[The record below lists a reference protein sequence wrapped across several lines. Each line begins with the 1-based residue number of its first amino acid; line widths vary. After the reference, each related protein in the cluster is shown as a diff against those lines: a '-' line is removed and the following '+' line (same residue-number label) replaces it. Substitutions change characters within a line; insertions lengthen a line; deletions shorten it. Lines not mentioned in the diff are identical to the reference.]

1 MPLSKTYTADPHGT
15 ARLDYS
21 TAQSTPCAGCDAG
34 CCIYLPLKDLAIT
47 DYKSLDY
54 AFYVLN
60 FANIELA
67 LFAGGLWRAH
77 LVRACSK
84 LDVETRKCTVH
95 ETPEQPQVCKRYD
108 PYFCTYKKTFHSPD
122 SESSIRFDT
131 ARLKVF
137 ASLCVFDGH
146 RQIVEQPS
154 METLL
159 ATLPPLDLTRINQEP
174 PAPDSPQKNNKQTRK
189 QFSDFQDPCAACPA
203 WCCSSLVFPTAA
215 PSSVGSLDYY
225 KFFLN
230 FPGTALTLS
239 NNEASL
245 MIRADCQHLVRNE
258 QGHGKCGVF
267 GKAERPQVCRLYDEQ
282 TCGYKERFSAKE
294 SDRSITLSRSDF
306 HKVQHLFEFDENGY
320 LVHRPTLAEMN
331 ETRRTP

>member
-1 MPLSKTYTADPHGT
+1 MPLSKIHTADPHGT
-15 ARLDYS
+15 ARLDYAS
-21 TAQSTPCAGCDAG
+21 AQSAPCKGCEAT
-34 CCIYLPLKDLAIT
+34 CCTYLPLKDMTIT

-60 FANIELA
+60 FANIELT

-84 LDVETRKCTVH
+84 LDVTTRKCTVH

-108 PYFCTYKKTFHSPD
+108 PYFCTYKKAFLSPD
-122 SESSIRFDT
+122 SEGSIRFDT
-131 ARLKVF
+131 QRLKAF

-159 ATLPPLDLTRINQEP
+159 ATLPPMDLTRVNQAP
-174 PAPDSPQKNNKQTRK
+174 PAEEKQIKGDTKRRK
-189 QFSDFQDPCAACPA
+189 HFSDFQNACAQCPA
-203 WCCSSLVFPTAA
+203 WCCSALVFPTSA
-215 PSSVGSLDYY
+215 PSSVGSIDYY

-239 NNEASL
+239 NNDASL
-245 MIRADCQHLVRNE
+245 MVRAECQHLVRNE
-258 QGHGKCGVF
+258 EGHGRCGVF
-267 GKAERPQVCRLYDEQ
+267 GKPERPQVCRIYDEQ
-282 TCGYKERFSAKE
+282 TCGYKERFSANE

-306 HKVQHLFEFDENGY
+306 LKVQELFEFDENGY
-320 LVHRPTLAEMN
+320 LTHRPTLAEMN
-331 ETRRTP
+331 ETRRKT